1 MTEIKLKENER
12 IDQLYSQ
19 DIKIIQSDDVFSF
32 SLDAVLLAN
41 FVKINQSA
49 KNKIVDLCSGNGAV
63 GLFVSNKTKGKITQ
77 VEIQPELADMAK
89 RSVELNGLEQ
99 QINIINDDLSNTINY
114 ISKDSVDMV
123 TVNPP
128 YFPNQSNSKKNPNQ
142 HLAIARH
149 EIKTDLHHVIKTA
162 SDLLKT
168 GGKLY
173 LVYRPDR
180 LFELMSELNNNRLA
194 TKHIQFIYPKKDT
207 EANMILV
214 SAIKD
219 GKNSGL
225 IVDPPITVY
234 DNGEYTK
241 FMKKILYG

>member
-1 MTEIKLKENER
+1 MTENKLKNNER

-32 SLDAVLLAN
+32 SLDAVLLSN

-63 GLFVSNKTKGKITQ
+63 GLFISNKTKGKITQ
-77 VEIQPELADMAK
+77 VEIQPELADMAQ

-99 QINIINDDLSNTINY
+99 QINIINDDLSNTTNY

-128 YFPNQSNSKKNPNQ
+128 YFPNQSKSKKNPNQ

-149 EIKTDLHHVIKTA
+149 EIKTDLQHVIKAA

-180 LFELMSELNNNRLA
+180 LYELMSELNTNRLA

-225 IVDPPITVY
+225 IIDSPITVY
-234 DNGEYTK
+234 ENGEYTK